1 MRINREFIRYI
12 RNSKKSI
19 VWEYFFNALKI
30 IFLVIS
36 HLLYFLSVLPT
47 VSFPSFLS
55 GIHPREV
62 LLPTGPWKLL
72 QASVPDLGFLNPK
85 ICSLSFPTQ
94 QSAFSDTSSHSQ
106 NSVVLA
112 SWRPSLHYHSMSLVC
127 DAQTLGSPLPSS
139 SACSLP
145 KYSRTSVLLQR
156 L

>member
-1 MRINREFIRYI
+1 MKINHEFIRYI

-19 VWEYFFNALKI
+19 VWEYFFNTL
-30 IFLVIS
+30 S

-72 QASVPDLGFLNPK
+72 QASVPNLGFLNPK

-94 QSAFSDTSSHSQ
+94 QSAFSDTSSHSA
-106 NSVVLA
+106 SPRTVL
-112 SWRPSLHYHSMSLVC
+112 SWLLGGPLFIITPCRLVC

-145 KYSRTSVLLQR
+145 KYSRTSVLLQG